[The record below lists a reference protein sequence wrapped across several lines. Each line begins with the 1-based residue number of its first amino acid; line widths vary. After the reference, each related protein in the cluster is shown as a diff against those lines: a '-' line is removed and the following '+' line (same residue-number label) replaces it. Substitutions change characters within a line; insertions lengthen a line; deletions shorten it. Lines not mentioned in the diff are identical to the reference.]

1 MPCAA
6 VEQTGEVHVPRPE
19 QHEDPMAETRQ
30 QFLQGLATMATVGE
44 AGARWAAVGIQN
56 KAAERE
62 RDAQREQA
70 AATVRREA
78 DRLAAKVRAERE
90 RMAASLDGDWL
101 VNKATF
107 AEAAAVWRTAT
118 IHASSDP
125 VARRAAEFAEQRL
138 RRIRPDLMTAYE
150 RHRQAGAPLPEA
162 MRAAAREVWE
172 RDARAGRRPH
182 GGARA
187 HGGTPDRQGISPDGP
202 AALPPSGRGMVD
214 DFDAAVRQEA
224 MKLAE
229 HVRPEA
235 LDELQRQWRATGKL
249 PAGDPVQLLR
259 DLSAEMS
266 KAVRAGE
273 ADGRPVEAIRLAQNH
288 VEEALARDLQ
298 GRAGTERG
306 QGVRDAGTV
315 DNPRTPG
322 DEHAAG
328 QAASVLHDDSA
339 DHTVATAAAIRHAE
353 TVQTPPWAQAFPKLR
368 VAQVTPAVAGKQ
380 PAPAVTA
387 VPTRG
392 RPR

>member
-1 MPCAA
+1 
-6 VEQTGEVHVPRPE
+6 
-19 QHEDPMAETRQ
+19 MAETRQ

>member
-1 MPCAA
+1 MPYAA
-6 VEQTGEVHVPRPE
+6 AEQTGEVHVPRPE

-56 KAAERE
+56 KAAQRE

-70 AATVRREA
+70 AATARREA
-78 DRLAAKVRAERE
+78 DRLAAKVRADRE

-101 VNKATF
+101 VSKATF

-118 IHASSDP
+118 IHAGNDP

-138 RRIRPDLMTAYE
+138 RQFRPDLMAAYE
-150 RHRQAGAPLPEA
+150 RHRQAGTPIPEA
-162 MRAAAREVWE
+162 MRAAARDVW
-172 RDARAGRRPH
+172 RTDARAGHRHR

-187 HGGTPDRQGISPDGP
+187 HGGTPDRPGITPDGP
-202 AALPPSGRGMVD
+202 TALPPGGRGLVD

-229 HVRPEA
+229 YVRPEA
-235 LDELQRQWRATGKL
+235 LDELQRQWRATGRL

-259 DLSAEMS
+259 DLAAEMNE
-266 KAVRAGE
+266 AIRAGE
-273 ADGRPVEAIRLAQNH
+273 ADGRRVEAIRLAHRH
-288 VEEALARDLQ
+288 VEQALARDLQ
-298 GRAGTERG
+298 GRAAAQRSE
-306 QGVRDAGTV
+306 GVRDAGTV
-315 DNPRTPG
+315 DNPRIPG

-328 QAASVLHDDSA
+328 QAASVLHDDNA
-339 DHTVATAAAIRHAE
+339 DHAVATAAAVRHAE
-353 TVQTPPWAQAFPKLR
+353 PVPTPPWAQAFPKLR
-368 VAQVTPAVAGKQ
+368 VAQVNPAVAGKL
-380 PAPAVTA
+380 PAPAVTT

-392 RPR
+392 RAR

>member
-1 MPCAA
+1 
-6 VEQTGEVHVPRPE
+6 
-19 QHEDPMAETRQ
+19 MAETRQ
-30 QFLQGLATMATVGE
+30 QFLQGLATVATVGE

-62 RDAQREQA
+62 REAQREQA
-70 AATVRREA
+70 AATARREA
-78 DRLAAKVRAERE
+78 DRLAAKVRADRE

-107 AEAAAVWRTAT
+107 AEAAAIWRTAT

-138 RRIRPDLMTAYE
+138 RQIRPDLMAAYE
-150 RHRQAGAPLPEA
+150 RHRQAGVPLPEA

-172 RDARAGRRPH
+172 SDARAGHRQH
-182 GGARA
+182 GSARA
-187 HGGTPDRQGISPDGP
+187 HASTPNRPRITPDGP
-202 AALPPSGRGMVD
+202 AALPPSGSGLVD

-259 DLSAEMS
+259 DLAAEMNQ
-266 KAVRAGE
+266 AIRAGE
-273 ADGRPVEAIRLAQNH
+273 ADGRPVEAIRLAYSH

-298 GRAGTERG
+298 GRAAAERG
-306 QGVRDAGTV
+306 EGIRDAGTV

-328 QAASVLHDDSA
+328 QTASVLHDDNA
-339 DHTVATAAAIRHAE
+339 DHTVATAAAVRNTG
-353 TVQTPPWAQAFPKLR
+353 TVPTPPWAQAFPKLR
-368 VAQVTPAVAGKQ
+368 VAQVNPAIAGQQ

-392 RPR
+392 PAR